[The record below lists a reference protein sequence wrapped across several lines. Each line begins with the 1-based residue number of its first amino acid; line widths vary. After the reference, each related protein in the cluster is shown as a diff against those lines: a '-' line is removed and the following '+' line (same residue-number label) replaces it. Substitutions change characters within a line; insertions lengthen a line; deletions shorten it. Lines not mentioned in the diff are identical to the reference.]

1 MTYHDEG
8 GFAGTA
14 HDIGEPE
21 EGALT
26 TLPENMIRH
35 PDGFRVEL
43 STIHGVKG
51 ETHDATL
58 VLETKYHCFDLK
70 EMLSYLTGDLPNQ
83 EHPNVKLRGNP
94 HHSAVFKP
102 NKKFMRQLYV
112 AMSRPKHLLCLALH
126 ANHITPEQRASL
138 DAAGWRVRELALGE

>member
-1 MTYHDEG
+1 M
-8 GFAGTA
+8 
-14 HDIGEPE
+14 
-21 EGALT
+21 
-26 TLPENMIRH
+26 LP
-35 PDGFRVEL
+35 
-43 STIHGVKG
+43 
-51 ETHDATL
+51 
-58 VLETKYHCFDLK
+58 
-70 EMLSYLTGDLPNQ
+70 YLTGDLPNQ
-83 EHPNVKLRGNP
+83 EHPNVKLRDNP